1 MQLTSETQLY
11 LTDQPTEIETQR
23 ATFAGKTNMYHSNS
37 VFFFIERQTERPT
50 DWKADTEMYS
60 SDYQPLKDSIIFLS
74 ECQIL
79 DLLL

>member
-1 MQLTSETQLY
+1 MHILRWFLDAWNLIVSDWPTN
-11 LTDQPTEIETQR
+11 QPTEIETQR

-60 SDYQPLKDSIIFLS
+60 SDYQPLKDSIIFL
-74 ECQIL
+74 
-79 DLLL
+79 